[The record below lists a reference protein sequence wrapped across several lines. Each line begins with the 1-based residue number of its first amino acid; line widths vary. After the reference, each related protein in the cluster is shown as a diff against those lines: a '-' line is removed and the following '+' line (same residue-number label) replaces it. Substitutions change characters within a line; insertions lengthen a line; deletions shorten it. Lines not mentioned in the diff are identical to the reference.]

1 MPWRPTPGCSW
12 PLCGKRA
19 EPGCEGR
26 CRAHYLEG
34 KRLTNATYRGKS
46 ELKPGGGSRRWQL
59 MREMQLSKEPLC
71 RECLAVGVSRPATQV
86 DHVVPRSHGGT
97 DDEDN
102 LQSLCRAHH
111 NEKNKA
117 ERAGT
122 IASPPPKTAPRTG
135 GFA

>member
-1 MPWRPTPGCSW
+1 MPFRPRSRCSW
-12 PLCGKRA
+12 PLCPDYAEKEGK
-19 EPGCEGR
+19 
-26 CRAHYLEG
+26 CRSHYLLA
-34 KRLTNATYRGKS
+34 KRMTNAAYRFNS
-46 ELKPGGGSRRWQL
+46 ELKPGGGTRKWGA
-59 MREMQLSKEPLC
+59 MREMQLTKQPLC
-71 RECLAVGVSRPATQV
+71 ERCLEEGVTRVAVVV
-86 DHVVPRSHGGT
+86 DHRVPRAQGGT

-117 ERAGT
+117 ERAGQ